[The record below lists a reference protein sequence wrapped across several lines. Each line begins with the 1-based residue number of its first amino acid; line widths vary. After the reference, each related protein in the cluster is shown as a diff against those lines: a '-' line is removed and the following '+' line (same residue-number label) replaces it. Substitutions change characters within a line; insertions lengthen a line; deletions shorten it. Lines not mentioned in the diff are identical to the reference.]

1 MLLSSVRFVKQEAQ
15 LILWNARA
23 PHIYCALPE
32 LTKTHNYNLP
42 VQSIHQILQLA
53 TLVSYSK
60 WWKETTCKIW
70 MPCVKYIPRY
80 RPAYLK
86 MVLRYTGERSEQYR
100 SNLERMYK
108 TLSTINCSNL
118 VHLCLAV
125 PEILGREN

>member
-1 MLLSSVRFVKQEAQ
+1 M
-15 LILWNARA
+15 LWNARA

-42 VQSIHQILQLA
+42 VQSIHQIFQLA

-60 WWKETTCKIW
+60 WWKESTCKIW

-86 MVLRYTGERSEQYR
+86 MVLRYTGERNEQYR
-100 SNLERMYK
+100 SNLEGIYK
-108 TLSTINCSNL
+108 TLSTIDCSNL
-118 VHLCLAV
+118 VHLCVAV

>member
-1 MLLSSVRFVKQEAQ
+1 M
-15 LILWNARA
+15 LWNARA

-32 LTKTHNYNLP
+32 LTKAHDYNLP
-42 VQSIHQILQLA
+42 VQSIHQIFQLA

-60 WWKETTCKIW
+60 RWKESTRKIW

-100 SNLERMYK
+100 SNLEGMYK
-108 TLSTINCSNL
+108 MLSTIDCSNL
-118 VHLCLAV
+118 VYLCLAI